1 MFSSDQHSHDINE
14 WDGGENFEF
23 DQSFNN
29 IPSFDNKKFS
39 PIRMIGMG
47 TGALLV
53 NGAETNFSEKMSYT
67 PSIIPLHSPK
77 NGPESCLFDAIFN
90 ENSMSIKDPIIP

>member
-47 TGALLV
+47 TGAL
-53 NGAETNFSEKMSYT
+53 
-67 PSIIPLHSPK
+67 
-77 NGPESCLFDAIFN
+77 
-90 ENSMSIKDPIIP
+90 